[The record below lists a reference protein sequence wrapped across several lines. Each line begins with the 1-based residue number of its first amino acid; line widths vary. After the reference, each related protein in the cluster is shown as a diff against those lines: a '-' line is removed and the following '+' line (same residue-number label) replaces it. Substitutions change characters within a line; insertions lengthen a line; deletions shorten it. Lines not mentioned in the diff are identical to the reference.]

1 MGDSNTGNS
10 ISHAWKSL
18 TREQKLS
25 VGVLAVCGIIA
36 LLLGVVQLRRAIISP
51 FTAPIENLILVDTL
65 MGPNEAEV
73 IREQKR
79 TDTDG
84 DGISDWHELNV
95 FKTSP
100 YLRDTD
106 SDGEPDNIE
115 IAKGTD
121 PNCPEGQACVTALSA
136 DNLATTTRQI
146 SLPGGAGE
154 TPFPFGGVGGSSP
167 VIPERDPDAIRAFLR
182 ARGTSE
188 EELSRFSD
196 QAILEAY
203 DQAAYGSLYEQDE
216 VPVDEALV
224 DGNDGTDNGSG
235 NIE

>member
-1 MGDSNTGNS
+1 
-10 ISHAWKSL
+10 
-18 TREQKLS
+18 
-25 VGVLAVCGIIA
+25 
-36 LLLGVVQLRRAIISP
+36 VVQLRRAINLP
-51 FTAPIENLILVDTL
+51 FTAPVEDLILVDTL
-65 MGPNEAEV
+65 MGPDAAEV
-73 IREQKR
+73 EREQKR

-84 DGISDWHELNV
+84 DGLSDWHELNV

-115 IAKGTD
+115 IAKGTN
-121 PNCPEGQACVTALSA
+121 PTCPEGQVCVTALSA

-146 SLPGGAGE
+146 SLPGSAGE

-167 VIPERDPDAIRAFLR
+167 AIPDRDPDAIRAFLR

-188 EELSRFSD
+188 AELSRFSD

-203 DQAAYGSLYEQDE
+203 DQAAYGSRYEQEE
-216 VPVDEALV
+216 VPISEAMEDGSEADE
-224 DGNDGTDNGSG
+224 GS
-235 NIE
+235 NTIE